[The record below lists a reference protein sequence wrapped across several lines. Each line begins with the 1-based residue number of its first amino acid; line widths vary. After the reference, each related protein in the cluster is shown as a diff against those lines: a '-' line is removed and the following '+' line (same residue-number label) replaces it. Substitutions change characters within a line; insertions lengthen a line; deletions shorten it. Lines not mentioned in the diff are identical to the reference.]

1 MELDESGGSNRG
13 REISG
18 PTHNRERP
26 FEDIA
31 KWRLSTRQEE
41 NPHRELGQLAP
52 SLRIP
57 ASRTVTKVISVV

>member
-1 MELDESGGSNRG
+1 MRVVALTG

-18 PTHNRERP
+18 PTPGREMP
-26 FEDIA
+26 CEDTA

-41 NPHRELGQLAP
+41 SPHRELGQLAP